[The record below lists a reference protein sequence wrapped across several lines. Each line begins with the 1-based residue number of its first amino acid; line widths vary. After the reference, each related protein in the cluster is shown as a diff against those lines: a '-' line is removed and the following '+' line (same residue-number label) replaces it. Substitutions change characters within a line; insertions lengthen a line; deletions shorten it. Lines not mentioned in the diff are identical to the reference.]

1 MKHPLVIL
9 ATLAG
14 LAIGSPAV
22 AADMPVKAPIA
33 PMPAFYD
40 WTGAYIGGQLGY
52 LWGAARVEDNGVIT
66 DDHALINGAIG
77 GVVAGFNWQNGRLVL
92 GFDGDYGFSNARGNG
107 QVADETQIFNRI
119 NSTYHIRGRI
129 GAAMDN
135 NLLIFFAGGL
145 AAADFRFP
153 PAETMQYKGGYF
165 DGASFGG
172 GFEYGILPQLSGR
185 VEVIYDDFGSKSYVT
200 SYDLYRVHLTGR
212 TVRGALTFKFWTGR

>member
-1 MKHPLVIL
+1 MNHPLVIWAAL
-9 ATLAG
+9 AA
-14 LAIGSPAV
+14 LAIASPAL
-22 AADMPVKAPIA
+22 AADMAVKAPIA
-33 PMPAFYD
+33 PMPAAYD

-119 NSTYHIRGRI
+119 NSTYHVRGRI

-135 NLLIFFAGGL
+135 NLLIFLAGGL
-145 AAADFRFP
+145 GAADLRFP
-153 PAETMQYKGGYF
+153 PGETVGYKAGYF
-165 DGASFGG
+165 DGPSIGG
-172 GFEYGILPQLSGR
+172 GFEYGITPQLSGR

-212 TVRGALTFKFWTGR
+212 TVRGALTFKFWTGH